1 MLRLR
6 ALALLLAIAFN
17 ACAQTSQPISQGAPV
32 LGEAELETPRQER
45 LPGEVELE
53 SQPGLPAMPAESPPV
68 SPVLTATG
76 VAMAESAKVAMAE
89 ATGAPTA
96 SPDAVTY
103 VGAIPNPQVVETQTS
118 PVAFMPVTTPPTS
131 VQQCEVLSGGTAQ
144 AMQVVLFFCSCAA
157 LALKYRRESGDR
169 TLTEFLMDS
178 SKQLIGAG
186 WIHVMNLSFAKG
198 LEAHFEAGDECTWY
212 WLNIV
217 LDCTLGVAV
226 EYVILLFLTTFIRKN
241 APAQAGDFDTG
252 DYKSGDGA
260 VDPVKYV
267 KQVGLW
273 LLVVSL
279 MKACMAMIMT
289 LGHDP
294 LTSAAQAVLQPVASS
309 ATMKLFVVMILS
321 PVFFNVFQFWMVD
334 NFIKKKAGG
343 GGDDMMNE
351 DMETD
356 GSMQTRLQHGD
367 L

>member
-1 MLRLR
+1 MLLPR
-6 ALALLLAIAFN
+6 AVALLLAIAFN
-17 ACAQTSQPISQGAPV
+17 ACAQPSQPISQGEPV
-32 LGEAELETPRQER
+32 LGEAELETQPQEPV
-45 LPGEVELE
+45 PGEVELE
-53 SQPGLPAMPAESPPV
+53 SQPGLPALPSQSPPV
-68 SPVLTATG
+68 LTETG
-76 VAMAESAKVAMAE
+76 EAMAESAKVAMAE
-89 ATGAPTA
+89 ATGAPT
-96 SPDAVTY
+96 SPPDAVTY
-103 VGAIPNPQVVETQTS
+103 VGAIPNPEVVETQAS
-118 PVAFMPVTTPPTS
+118 PVAFMPVTTPPPS
-131 VQQCEVLSGGTAQ
+131 VQQCKVLSGGTAQ
-144 AMQVVLFFCSCAA
+144 AMQVLLFFCSCAA
-157 LALKYRRESGDR
+157 LAVKYRRESGDR

-198 LEAHFEAGDECTWY
+198 LEAHFQAGDECTWY

-226 EYVILLFLTTFIRKN
+226 EYVILLFLTTCIKKN
-241 APAQAGDFDTG
+241 APAHAGDFETG

-294 LTSAAQAVLQPVASS
+294 LTNVAQAVLQPVASS
-309 ATMKLFVVMILS
+309 ATAKLFVVMILS

-334 NFIKKKAGG
+334 NFIKKKSGG
-343 GGDDMMNE
+343 GSNDTME